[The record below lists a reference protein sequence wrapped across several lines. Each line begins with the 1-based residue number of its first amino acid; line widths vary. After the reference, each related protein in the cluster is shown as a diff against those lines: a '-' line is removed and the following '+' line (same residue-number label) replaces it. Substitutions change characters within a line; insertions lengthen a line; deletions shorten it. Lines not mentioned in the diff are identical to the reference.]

1 MMGESAVGE
10 QVVATH
16 KDGPHRTPD
25 EPRPTPPVVPG
36 GTMPIVV
43 LVISTIVLVVG
54 GIAFLVSWLLGAF
67 R

>member
-1 MMGESAVGE
+1 MGD

-16 KDGPHRTPD
+16 NDETPPSRRPG
-25 EPRPTPPVVPG
+25 EPRPAPPVVPG

-54 GIAFLVSWLLGAF
+54 GIAFLVFWLLGAF

>member
-1 MMGESAVGE
+1 MMGNTVGE

-16 KDGPHRTPD
+16 KDGAQPNRTPD
-25 EPRPTPPVVPG
+25 EPAPPVVPG
-36 GTMPIVV
+36 GTMPIFV

>member
-1 MMGESAVGE
+1 
-10 QVVATH
+10 
-16 KDGPHRTPD
+16 
-25 EPRPTPPVVPG
+25 
-36 GTMPIVV
+36 MPIFV